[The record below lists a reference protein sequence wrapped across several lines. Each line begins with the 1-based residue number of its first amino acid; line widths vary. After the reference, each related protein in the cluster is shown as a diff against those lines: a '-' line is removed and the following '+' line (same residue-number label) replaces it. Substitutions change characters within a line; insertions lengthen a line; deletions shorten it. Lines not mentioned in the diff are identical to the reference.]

1 MSEEIKRTAVE
12 AKKVPGPD
20 LFWYELDDTNVF
32 PDEATGKKMIA
43 AVEKMLFIDAEMV
56 PVGREVFARSLKE
69 ENLFLFGRCFPKGL
83 GNFGGPQ
90 IQARTSGKFY
100 PVPDGEFFIVGML
113 RDYFEADESG
123 RRSNRRSSGVA
134 APHRG

>member
-1 MSEEIKRTAVE
+1 MSEVKRTPVK

-20 LFWYELDDTNVF
+20 LFWYELDDTNV
-32 PDEATGKKMIA
+32 PEAEATGKKMIA
-43 AVEKMLFIDAEMV
+43 AVEKMLFIDADMV
-56 PVGREVFARSLKE
+56 PVGREVFAKSLTD
-69 ENLFLFGRCFPKGL
+69 ENLFLFGRCFPRGL

-100 PVPDGEFFIVGML
+100 PVPDGEYFIVGML
-113 RDYFEADESG
+113 RDYFEAEEGG
-123 RRSNRRSSGVA
+123 RRTRRTGGVA